1 MTARSA
7 SGGTFR
13 AWLALAASGAVVAA
27 VLGATLLLL
36 RAVGSGP
43 STAVIAALVVTV
55 AAAGLAVGA
64 IGAVRGFSTRAL
76 VAAAG
81 TGALA
86 LAALLGLGTA
96 LLILGRVPD
105 RDERALIGPA
115 VAGVL
120 LCGLVA
126 GPLTRSAA
134 ALARTWAQGT
144 ERAPAELLDA
154 FADRAA
160 AGAPL
165 PELLRELGESVR
177 RAWRLSVVEIWTGGG
192 DQLVRELSIP
202 DRPGR
207 PVLGI
212 EALRVLRRVEVAG
225 PGWLRLWLPDL
236 LDGRGAGQVRIAP
249 GVHGSSVLALVVV
262 ERPADADRLRSGEER
277 ALVELARRLA
287 IVLRNRDLDDQL
299 QDTLLDLR
307 RSNAE
312 LRASRARLVTVAD
325 DERRRIER
333 DLHDGAQQHLVSL
346 AVGLGQLRDAGPAA
360 PADWERTLDGL
371 DELVRSAL
379 DNLRDLA
386 QGIYPALLRDAGL
399 SAALRAA
406 ARHSPNP
413 VEVDLA
419 VGRHPPVVEA
429 TVYFCCMEA
438 LQNAS
443 KHAPGAAVRMQV
455 RWEGSTLRFEIRD
468 EGPGFD
474 PAATP
479 AGSGLQNMADRIGA
493 VGGALTYESAPGAGT
508 VVRGSLPVGTV
519 V

>member
-1 MTARSA
+1 M
-7 SGGTFR
+7 
-13 AWLALAASGAVVAA
+13 SGALVAV
-27 VLGATLLLL
+27 VLGAALLLL
-36 RAVGSGP
+36 RAAGSGP
-43 STAVIAALVVTV
+43 STTVIATLVVTV

-64 IGAVRGFSTRAL
+64 IGAVRRLSTRAL
-76 VAAAG
+76 AAAAG

-96 LLILGRVPD
+96 LLVLGRLPD
-105 RDERALIGPA
+105 SDEWALIGPA
-115 VAGVL
+115 AAGVL

-144 ERAPAELLDA
+144 ERAPAELLDS

-202 DRPGR
+202 DHPGR

-212 EALRVLRRVEVAG
+212 EALRVLRRVGVAG

-236 LDGRGAGQVRIAP
+236 LDGRGDGQLRIAP
-249 GVHGSSVLALVVV
+249 GVHGTTVLALVVV
-262 ERPADADRLRSGEER
+262 ERPADADRLDSGDER

-307 RSNAE
+307 SSNAE
-312 LRASRARLVTVAD
+312 LRASRARLVAVAD
-325 DERRRIER
+325 DERRRIGR

-346 AVGLGQLRDAGPAA
+346 TVGLGRLREAGPAHGA

-371 DELVRSAL
+371 DELVRSTL
-379 DNLRDLA
+379 GDLRDLA
-386 QGIYPALLRDAGL
+386 QGIYPALLRDAGI
-399 SAALRAA
+399 SAALRSA
-406 ARHSPNP
+406 ARRSPNP
-413 VEVDLA
+413 VEVDLLA
-419 VGRHPPVVEA
+419 VGRHSPGVEA
-429 TVYFCCMEA
+429 AVYFCCVEA
-438 LQNAS
+438 LQNAA
-443 KHAPGAAVRMQV
+443 KHAPCAAVQIEV
-455 RWEGSTLRFEIRD
+455 RREGSILRFEVRD
-468 EGPGFD
+468 EGPGFE
-474 PAATP
+474 PASTP
-479 AGSGLQNMADRIGA
+479 TGSGLQNMADRIGA

-508 VVRGSLPVGTV
+508 IIRGSLPVEV
-519 V
+519 VV